1 MEDNEMQ
8 IPLPQ
13 PQYGVPIKPE
23 LEYTDYLSKVHTFKY
38 DEEKKSLGLEDNIL
52 EGYFPPDM
60 VKYFW
65 GYLTPDHIWSNNE
78 EKDIRSL
85 QAQLKASRDLYLKTI
100 PPLRLTH
107 ERIRQL
113 DNLEAYVM
121 SRLRRGLN
129 GWERQK
135 MTESTQQTLYGQVQ
149 QQAQQKRSI
158 LTNPFGNMF
167 RV

>member
-1 MEDNEMQ
+1 MENDE

-13 PQYGVPIKPE
+13 PQYGMPIKPE
-23 LEYTDYLSKVHTFKY
+23 LEYTDYMSKVHTFQY
-38 DEEKKSLGLEDNIL
+38 DEEKKKLGQEDCIL
-52 EGYFPPDM
+52 EGYFPPDFL
-60 VKYFW
+60 KYFW
-65 GYLTPDHIWSNNE
+65 GYLTPDHIWTNNQ

-85 QAQLKASRDLYLKTI
+85 RSQLKASRDLYLKTI
-100 PPLRLTH
+100 PPRQLNH

-113 DNLEAYVM
+113 DNLEAYIM
-121 SRLRRGLN
+121 SRLMRGLH

-149 QQAQQKRSI
+149 QQQPATGIRKI
-158 LTNPFGNMF
+158 MNPFGNLF